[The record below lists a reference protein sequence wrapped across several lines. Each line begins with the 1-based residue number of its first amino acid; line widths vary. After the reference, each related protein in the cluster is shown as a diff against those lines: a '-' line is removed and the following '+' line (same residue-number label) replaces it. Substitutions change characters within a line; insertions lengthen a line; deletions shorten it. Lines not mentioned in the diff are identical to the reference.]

1 MEIFPAID
9 LKQGCAVRLSKGE
22 MQSAKIYSKDPCELA
37 KKFEDLGAKWL
48 HLVDLDGAFAG
59 EAVNFKA
66 IERIVKSTRLRVEV
80 GGGIRDEARIKE
92 YLSLGVDR
100 FILGSAALKNPDFVR
115 RMAKLYC
122 IVVGIDA
129 KEGLV
134 ATEGWAELSRVKAT
148 DLARDYA
155 NAGVCAIICTDISR
169 DGMLSGVNVEFSRSI
184 AKACG
189 IDTIASG
196 GVKDMNDIIAL
207 KNAELIAGVI
217 VGKAYYEGT
226 LNLKKAFEALKNARA

>member
-1 MEIFPAID
+1 M
-9 LKQGCAVRLSKGE
+9 
-22 MQSAKIYSKDPCELA
+22 
-37 KKFEDLGAKWL
+37 
-48 HLVDLDGAFAG
+48 
-59 EAVNFKA
+59 
-66 IERIVKSTRLRVEV
+66 

-92 YLSLGVDR
+92 YLNLGVDR
-100 FILGSAALKNPDFVR
+100 FILGSAALKNRDFVK
-115 RMAKLYC
+115 RMAKLYR

-129 KEGLV
+129 KDGLV

-155 NAGVCAIICTDISR
+155 DAGVCAIICTDISR

-184 AKACG
+184 AKVCG

-196 GVKDMNDIIAL
+196 GVKDINDIIAL

-226 LNLKKAFEALKNARA
+226 LDLKKAFEAL

>member
-59 EAVNFKA
+59 EAVNFRA

-80 GGGIRDEARIKE
+80 GGGIRDEARVKE

-100 FILGSAALKNPDFVR
+100 FILGSAALKNPDFVKQ
-115 RMAKLYC
+115 MAKLYR

-129 KEGLV
+129 KDGLV

-155 NAGVCAIICTDISR
+155 DAGVCAIICTDISR

-184 AKACG
+184 AKASG

-196 GVKDMNDIIAL
+196 GVKDMSDIIAL
-207 KNAELIAGVI
+207 KNAGLIAGVI

-226 LNLKKAFEALKNARA
+226 LDLKKAFEAL

>member
-92 YLSLGVDR
+92 YLNLGVDR

-115 RMAKLYC
+115 RMAKLYR

-129 KEGLV
+129 KDGLV

-155 NAGVCAIICTDISR
+155 DAGVCAIICTDISR

-184 AKACG
+184 AKASG

-207 KNAELIAGVI
+207 KNAGSIAGLI

-226 LNLKKAFEALKNARA
+226 LDLKKAFEAL